1 MEEAVDKLWENR
13 LYDEKVKK
21 SVSQGGMDL
30 NKIFSTYGIKDV
42 FVKKRAA
49 CWINYANVDCDYY
62 MWIGKKNILSGTGKN
77 VLEAALI
84 PWGGVYDGVFMG

>member
-1 MEEAVDKLWENR
+1 
-13 LYDEKVKK
+13 
-21 SVSQGGMDL
+21 MDL

-62 MWIGKKNILSGTGKN
+62 MWIEENILSGTGKS
-77 VLEAALI
+77 VRSGI
-84 PWGGVYDGVFMG
+84 DTRGVYDGVFMAEETNARINRYKFREDN

>member
-1 MEEAVDKLWENR
+1 
-13 LYDEKVKK
+13 
-21 SVSQGGMDL
+21 MDL

-62 MWIGKKNILSGTGKN
+62 MWIEEIYYPVQGKC
-77 VLEAALI
+77 
-84 PWGGVYDGVFMG
+84 

>member
-1 MEEAVDKLWENR
+1 
-13 LYDEKVKK
+13 
-21 SVSQGGMDL
+21 MDL

-62 MWIGKKNILSGTGKN
+62 MWIEENILSGTGKC
-77 VLEAALI
+77 
-84 PWGGVYDGVFMG
+84 